1 MIFLNLRKA
10 NIFGSCILILICGG
24 LATQVMGIES
34 GLSVDIL
41 GPRFFPGM
49 ILAIIIALSILV
61 IGITLKSKEGTGTIF
76 ATRSGLIHTI
86 ITLLIFVIYIVGL
99 ATVGYAISTVLFLF
113 VLSSYFYGKID
124 KKMIGIAIY
133 AVAATVVVYRYLFTY
148 LRFVYREE
156 CRCLQFTCRI
166 FLCLE
171 SIGIVIYHSRY
182 DFGHHFWCTTWS
194 YFYYG
199 GCAFDSSYV

>member
-10 NIFGSCILILICGG
+10 DIFGSCILILICGG

-61 IGITLKSKEGTGTIF
+61 IGITLKSKEGTDTIF

-133 AVAATVVVYRYLFTY
+133 AVAATVVVYL
-148 LRFVYREE
+148 LFVYVFKIR
-156 CRCLQFTCRI
+156 LP
-166 FLCLE
+166 
-171 SIGIVIYHSRY
+171 
-182 DFGHHFWCTTWS
+182 
-194 YFYYG
+194 G
-199 GCAFDSSYV
+199 GM